1 MAHKDT
7 LGCAASPL
15 HQGRAALMR
24 TCLSRKEEAFRW
36 QMQYFL
42 LHQMAPAGTGPKLK
56 TQLVTKPSPS
66 GHDKPS
72 QCSVR
77 SPTKTADETI
87 QGAQP
92 ETWGPRWGALAL
104 YTLGIFPLIPW
115 KKDRAPWRRKW
126 QPTPVFLPEESPGTE
141 EHGGATVHGVAKSQ
155 T

>member
-24 TCLSRKEEAFRW
+24 TCLGRKEEAFRW

-42 LHQMAPAGTGPKLK
+42 QHQMAPAGTGPKFQ
-56 TQLVTKPSPS
+56 TPLVTKPSPS

-77 SPTKTADETI
+77 SPTKAADETV

-92 ETWGPRWGALAL
+92 EMWGSKVGSSGSVHPWNISLDTMEER
-104 YTLGIFPLIPW
+104 YTTSDEILQGLLSAETVTCRGCIFSVL
-115 KKDRAPWRRKW
+115 
-126 QPTPVFLPEESPGTE
+126 
-141 EHGGATVHGVAKSQ
+141 
-155 T
+155 